1 MSEQQ
6 TSQVGEENSSIE
18 TPYGDYDGEFEQLTV
33 ENIQNQE
40 QWVGV
45 IDPEAEHPKKVKAN
59 GKEPEF
65 GLSGSAYDEMK
76 EYAQTNPEAIDT
88 IGFLKDGSL
97 YTGSSEEI
105 VEKVNGERRKQYE
118 EKQEQHEQKKNAY
131 RELTQEL
138 SEEQLETLY
147 ENDLVVEFHESNT
160 SYDVFATVSD
170 EIQAGD
176 QVISSYTHADD
187 RYTILPKDVSVT
199 LKNGQYH
206 SVHETEQGK
215 QLDAITNFRIDVNTF
230 LETDSGT
237 KLSVDIVPKSPAE
250 ETTTKIID
258 MEVFNETRD
267 FKKSVCVGRTTTFNG
282 SARYLNGIKELV
294 GHQDAPTRKGVSTVG
309 MHDGEMVTPNG
320 VIGKSWEKEDPDHT
334 FEPLQQAI
342 ESKWTLDIEGDGE
355 YDSESVQEV
364 FTHLW
369 QSRDAERFLPL
380 LGYFFSSLYAPSIR
394 DIEGEIPLATVM
406 ANTGAGKTSV
416 LSKLYEMIGL
426 DGNPYSAKDTKFA
439 LMNSLAST
447 NNVPIWMDEYK
458 PSDMAKYEIDN
469 LQDFLRKTT
478 KKGDETRG
486 QSDQS
491 VRTYTLESPVIL
503 SGEETI
509 QGSAEER
516 RAIRT
521 QLKTSVTKDGT
532 EHNRHWV
539 QLDGGS
545 YSDGDGVQ
553 YCEAPDVS
561 ESAKAIW
568 QHVIQNLLTTERWR
582 DCRKEVYDTLEE
594 VGIIG
599 ISDLE
604 ITALTMIQY
613 GVQVHNE
620 IAHENGVEEENT
632 PSTDDIETAIEYIA
646 RKMGEG
652 NRTSHVDE
660 FIEVLGRAI
669 EEGYLKSLDKDP
681 NHGDFTVVHEGESNE
696 QIRIKIDKAHNAVSK
711 FVKEYDIQGVDLL
724 DSHKDYRKRMKDDVQ
739 YIGDTSKYTRN
750 LGRCVSIKTF
760 DAEAVVSEFERGQIN
775 PQYYDSEEEN
785 EEPFTSD

>member
-1 MSEQQ
+1 
-6 TSQVGEENSSIE
+6 
-18 TPYGDYDGEFEQLTV
+18 
-33 ENIQNQE
+33 
-40 QWVGV
+40 
-45 IDPEAEHPKKVKAN
+45 
-59 GKEPEF
+59 
-65 GLSGSAYDEMK
+65 
-76 EYAQTNPEAIDT
+76 
-88 IGFLKDGSL
+88 
-97 YTGSSEEI
+97 
-105 VEKVNGERRKQYE
+105 
-118 EKQEQHEQKKNAY
+118 
-131 RELTQEL
+131 
-138 SEEQLETLY
+138 
-147 ENDLVVEFHESNT
+147 
-160 SYDVFATVSD
+160 
-170 EIQAGD
+170 
-176 QVISSYTHADD
+176 
-187 RYTILPKDVSVT
+187 
-199 LKNGQYH
+199 
-206 SVHETEQGK
+206 
-215 QLDAITNFRIDVNTF
+215 
-230 LETDSGT
+230 
-237 KLSVDIVPKSPAE
+237 
-250 ETTTKIID
+250 
-258 MEVFNETRD
+258 
-267 FKKSVCVGRTTTFNG
+267 
-282 SARYLNGIKELV
+282 
-294 GHQDAPTRKGVSTVG
+294 
-309 MHDGEMVTPNG
+309 
-320 VIGKSWEKEDPDHT
+320 
-334 FEPLQQAI
+334 
-342 ESKWTLDIEGDGE
+342 
-355 YDSESVQEV
+355 
-364 FTHLW
+364 
-369 QSRDAERFLPL
+369 
-380 LGYFFSSLYAPSIR
+380 
-394 DIEGEIPLATVM
+394 M

-491 VRTYTLESPVIL
+491 VRTYTLESPVVL

-545 YSDGDGVQ
+545 YSDEDGVH

-568 QHVIQNLLTTERWR
+568 QHVIQNPLTTERWR

-620 IAHENGVEEENT
+620 IALEHGVEEENT

-696 QIRIKIDKAHNAVSK
+696 QLRIKIDKAHNAVSK

-739 YIGDTSKYTRN
+739 YIDDTSKYTRN